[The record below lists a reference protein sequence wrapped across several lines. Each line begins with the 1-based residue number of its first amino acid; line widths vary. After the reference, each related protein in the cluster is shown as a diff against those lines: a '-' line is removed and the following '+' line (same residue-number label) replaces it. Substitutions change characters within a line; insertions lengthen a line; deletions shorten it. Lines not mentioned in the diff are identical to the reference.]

1 MRELKK
7 QLIENPEYIISILEH
22 FEFTNIKLLR
32 NEIRFSYGENHDAT
46 GIRIKL
52 INNDGLFVQDFVRAD
67 NKGDLISY
75 IIKARSAQFTEV
87 MSCIKN
93 TLGISSYAVKKN
105 KVFGGFFDPI
115 KNKSL
120 YESKIYPETILNEYK
135 GCNIKFLKDN
145 ISFETQQKFGIGFD
159 IQSQRI
165 TIPIRNSYGELIG
178 IKGRCNYEPEDNEP
192 KYLYIVPCAMSTTLY
207 GYSENYDS
215 LMCADEIYIFEAEK
229 SVMQAYDFRVRNCV
243 ALGSNNLSLNQIKLL
258 YFLQPKRVIFM
269 LDKGLD
275 YSQTYNNRDS
285 LLNFCRMNE
294 IEVYMWDW
302 KNSELPDKASPTD
315 YGENEFLNCLLNI
328 ERI

>member
-1 MRELKK
+1 MKELKM
-7 QLIENPEYIISILEH
+7 QLLNNPESIIQILEYY
-22 FEFTNIKLLR
+22 EFTNIKLLR
-32 NEIRFSYGENHDAT
+32 NEIRFSYGENHDASA
-46 GIRIKL
+46 IRIKL
-52 INNDGLFVQDFVRAD
+52 TNNDGLFVQDFVRSD

-75 IIKARSAQFTEV
+75 IMKSRIVKFTEV

-93 TLGISSYAVKKN
+93 ILGISSYAVKKK

-115 KNKSL
+115 KNKTS
-120 YESKIYPETILNEYK
+120 YESKVYPESILNEYK
-135 GCNIKFLKDN
+135 GCNTKFIKDN
-145 ISFETQQKFGIGFD
+145 ISFTTQQKFGIGFD
-159 IQSQRI
+159 VQSQRI
-165 TIPIRNSYGELIG
+165 TIPIRNAYGELIG
-178 IKGRCNYEPEDNEP
+178 IKGRCNYEPNDDEP

-215 LMCADEIYIFEAEK
+215 LIGAEEIYIFEAEK
-229 SVMQAYDFRVRNCV
+229 SVMQAYDFGVRNCV
-243 ALGSNNLSLNQIKLL
+243 ALGSNNLSINQIKLL

-285 LLNFCRMNE
+285 LLKFCRMNE

-302 KNSELPDKASPTD
+302 KNSDLSDKSSPTD
-315 YGENEFLNCLLNI
+315 YGEDEFLNCLLNI

>member
-1 MRELKK
+1 MKELKM
-7 QLIENPEYIISILEH
+7 QLLNNPESIIQILEYY
-22 FEFTNIKLLR
+22 EFTNIKLLR
-32 NEIRFSYGENHDAT
+32 NEIRLSYGENHDASA
-46 GIRIKL
+46 IRIKL
-52 INNDGLFVQDFVRAD
+52 TNNDGLFVQDFVRSD

-75 IIKARSAQFTEV
+75 IMKARTVKFTEV

-93 TLGISSYAVKKN
+93 ILGISSYAVKKK

-115 KNKSL
+115 KNKTS
-120 YESKIYPETILNEYK
+120 YESKVYPESILNEYK
-135 GCNIKFLKDN
+135 GCNAKFLKDN
-145 ISFETQQKFGIGFD
+145 ISFTTQQKFGIGFD

-165 TIPIRNSYGELIG
+165 TIPIRNAYGELIG
-178 IKGRCNYEPEDNEP
+178 IKGRCNYEPNDDEP

-215 LMCADEIYIFEAEK
+215 LIGAEEIYIFEAEK
-229 SVMQAYDFRVRNCV
+229 SVMQAYDFGVRNCV
-243 ALGSNNLSLNQIKLL
+243 ALGSNNLSINQIKLL
-258 YFLQPKRVIFM
+258 YFLQPKRVVFM

-285 LLNFCRMNE
+285 LLKFCRMNE

-302 KNSELPDKASPTD
+302 KNSDLSDKSSPTD
-315 YGENEFLNCLLNI
+315 YGEDEFLNCLLNI

>member
-1 MRELKK
+1 MKELKM
-7 QLIENPEYIISILEH
+7 QLLNNPESIIQILEYY
-22 FEFTNIKLLR
+22 EFTNIKLLR
-32 NEIRFSYGENHDAT
+32 NEIRFSYGENHDASA
-46 GIRIKL
+46 IRIKL
-52 INNDGLFVQDFVRAD
+52 INNDGLFVQDFVRSD

-75 IIKARSAQFTEV
+75 IMKARNVKFTEV

-93 TLGISSYAVKKN
+93 ILGISSYSVKKK

-115 KNKSL
+115 KNKTS
-120 YESKIYPETILNEYK
+120 YESKVYPESILNEYK
-135 GCNIKFLKDN
+135 GCNTKFLKDN
-145 ISFETQQKFGIGFD
+145 ISFTTQQKFGIGFD

-165 TIPIRNSYGELIG
+165 TIPIRNAYGELIG
-178 IKGRCNYEPEDNEP
+178 IKGRCNYEPNDDEP

-215 LMCADEIYIFEAEK
+215 LIGAEEIYIFEAEK
-229 SVMQAYDFRVRNCV
+229 SVMQAYDFGVRNCV
-243 ALGSNNLSLNQIKLL
+243 ALGSNNLSINQIKLL

-302 KNSELPDKASPTD
+302 KNSELPDKSSPTD
-315 YGENEFLNCLLNI
+315 YGENEFLNCLFNI